1 MKALTLR
8 RTRIAKEEK
17 WPKHEHTY
25 RKVISPPQNS
35 GVTIRV
41 IICTK
46 PRIPISKDC
55 WAEEKALRWAAS
67 AMIRGGRS
75 SNSSIHAWEQQK
87 KRSSILLEPFPCTMN
102 PEMSIWRH
110 RATKV
115 PEMIHNTKLKK
126 DRWHLRF
133 LAKNL
138 HLIRHKNMN
147 AITELMHNWFPSV
160 CGDRGEIW
168 IKILNMIQK

>member
-75 SNSSIHAWEQQK
+75 SNSNIHAWGQ
-87 KRSSILLEPFPCTMN
+87 RRMLLNTSLDVSLCTMY
-102 PEMSIWRH
+102 PGAFIGRH
-110 RATKV
+110 RGTMMR
-115 PEMIHNTKLKK
+115 EMTYILHFKK
-126 DRWHLRF
+126 DPRDFDFLLKNPHLTRS
-133 LAKNL
+133 KNT
-138 HLIRHKNMN
+138 N
-147 AITELMHNWFPSV
+147 AITQMKNNGLYQFWET
-160 CGDRGEIW
+160 EE
-168 IKILNMIQK
+168 